1 METSLST
8 WTVISTILSIIFLMI
23 NIAQL
28 VAYIKEKSLILKE
41 KEIHKSQVKVWQ
53 HHAFG
58 IQRGLFVITLGT
70 YSAVEDIRQSVNAL
84 QQDAQSLYTSLN
96 EERLFSDEE
105 IKAKQVQNEKEM
117 QERLRQ
123 TEERRGAPTPA

>member
-1 METSLST
+1 
-8 WTVISTILSIIFLMI
+8 MI

-28 VAYIKEKSLILKE
+28 VAYVKEKSLILKE

-58 IQRGLFVITLGT
+58 IQRGLFVITLGK

-105 IKAKQVQNEKEM
+105 IKMKQIQNERET
-117 QERLRQ
+117 QERLKQ
-123 TEERRGAPTPA
+123 IEERNSQSTSVNKS

>member
-1 METSLST
+1 ML
-8 WTVISTILSIIFLMI
+8 
-23 NIAQL
+23 
-28 VAYIKEKSLILKE
+28 KKKSLILKE

-58 IQRGLFVITLGT
+58 IQRGLFVVTLGKF
-70 YSAVEDIRQSVNAL
+70 SAVDDLRESVKAL

-105 IKAKQVQNEKEM
+105 IKAKQIQNENETQAMLKRIGQQNAVKENN
-117 QERLRQ
+117 
-123 TEERRGAPTPA
+123 PT